1 MKKYNIHEPEINKN
15 HILNLKKVLAKKE
28 ISTFGNY
35 PEKCS
40 HIIQL
45 LTKSKYTVLLNTGSS
60 ALLAAFKS
68 IELKTDD
75 IVITSNYTFIATLNA
90 IKISGGEPWVFD
102 TSKDNYNLDLDLID
116 EILKSETFKKL
127 KFYFS
132 KKSRQRVYC
141 ICPIYI
147 NGKLQDYKKIKKIAK
162 KYNLKIINDCAGSFL
177 TLCKNY
183 DLLNFSDITISSFN
197 GNKSPSSGMGGCLIT
212 NNKKYF
218 DYSKNFSN
226 NFPYKKKYLH
236 NNYGFNTRIT
246 NLHSALL
253 YSELISINKLIKKKI
268 KITNY
273 YEAFIRK
280 NDKFKLLLP
289 NSSKE
294 IIWIN
299 KIICAK
305 AKDTQKIIKFLK
317 KNNINTDNFWI
328 TMDQQPF
335 LKKKI
340 IFKKKINNN
349 SKIFSEKIVP
359 LPSSAFLK
367 KKDIVFITNLIN
379 KFFSKN

>member
-1 MKKYNIHEPEINKN
+1 
-15 HILNLKKVLAKKE
+15 
-28 ISTFGNY
+28 
-35 PEKCS
+35 
-40 HIIQL
+40 
-45 LTKSKYTVLLNTGSS
+45 
-60 ALLAAFKS
+60 
-68 IELKTDD
+68 
-75 IVITSNYTFIATLNA
+75 
-90 IKISGGEPWVFD
+90 
-102 TSKDNYNLDLDLID
+102 
-116 EILKSETFKKL
+116 
-127 KFYFS
+127 
-132 KKSRQRVYC
+132 
-141 ICPIYI
+141 
-147 NGKLQDYKKIKKIAK
+147 
-162 KYNLKIINDCAGSFL
+162 
-177 TLCKNY
+177 
-183 DLLNFSDITISSFN
+183 
-197 GNKSPSSGMGGCLIT
+197 MGGCLIT